1 MFCVQSHNS
10 QRDFLGWG
18 LAEAMFS
25 ITADGEGTQLG
36 RLERVRTGTDANVVL
51 IVSKVKVQ

>member
-1 MFCVQSHNS
+1 MQSHNP

-25 ITADGEGTQLG
+25 TTADGEGTQLG
-36 RLERVRTGTDANVVL
+36 RCGRVRTGTDANVVL